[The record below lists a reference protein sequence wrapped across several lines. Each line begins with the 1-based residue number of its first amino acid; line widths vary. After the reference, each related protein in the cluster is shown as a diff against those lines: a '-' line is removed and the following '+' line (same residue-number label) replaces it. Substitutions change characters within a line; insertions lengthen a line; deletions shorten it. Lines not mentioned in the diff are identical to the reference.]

1 MKNIFTIL
9 IIPTALLLAS
19 SESDILKQIEDVVK
33 EKKLLDE
40 KIKLLKSQLPKKE
53 LDENYITHTE
63 FGYSKT
69 SGNTNTKNFNLD
81 TEVKKR
87 WGKHNNKLHIDAQ
100 YSQSSSKE
108 IKNKYLLELEYN
120 YDLTKSLSFDYVT
133 GYKED
138 KFSSYDYQFY
148 TGPGLYYN
156 FIDNNNHQLNIDA
169 NILFSQDKSEDLTR
183 DYISFMSKGIYTWNI
198 LDNLEFKQTLS
209 YRTEIQDN
217 ENYFVYSKSAF
228 STRLSDLFSASLSYK
243 YDYVSILTT
252 KPSHKDDTFSV
263 NLIVDY

>member
-1 MKNIFTIL
+1 MKYIFTTL
-9 IIPTALLLAS
+9 LTPLLLIAS
-19 SESDILKQIEDVVK
+19 SESTLQIEIQDAIK
-33 EKKLLDE
+33 EKKLIDE
-40 KIKLLKSQLPKKE
+40 KIKFLKSKLPKKE

-69 SGNTNTKNFNLD
+69 GGNTNTKNFNLD
-81 TEVKKR
+81 TEIKKR

-100 YSQSSSKE
+100 YSQSNGKE
-108 IKNKYLLELEYN
+108 TKNKYILELEYN
-120 YDLTKSLSFDYVT
+120 YDLTSRLSFDYVT

-148 TGPGLYYN
+148 TGPGLYYK
-156 FIDNNNHQLNIDA
+156 FIDKDKHHLNIDA
-169 NILFSQDKSEDLTR
+169 NILLAQDKSEDLRRYYT
-183 DYISFMSKGIYTWNI
+183 SFMSKSIYTWQI
-198 LDNLEFKQTLS
+198 LDNLEFEQILS

-217 ENYFVYSKSAF
+217 KNYFVYSKSALSTKF
-228 STRLSDLFSASLSYK
+228 SDMFSASLSYK
-243 YDYVSILTT
+243 YDYVNILTT